1 MVAPSAMRGQVEICG
16 CFPTG
21 RHYPGIADRLAKA
34 RVAMPVRG
42 LASGYEADIVWAEAS
57 VAVIDFET
65 TGLDAAADR
74 VLEMGIVCFDEGVK
88 TGSQNWLINPTMPVP
103 EEASAVHGITDEMLA
118 DQPTFEQLWQEIRP
132 HLEGRLP
139 VAYNAGFDKKFLLA
153 ELGRIGETTWGD
165 ELPPAMQSDVEWVDP
180 LVWARELFP
189 DQSAKLVEICK
200 VLEIPLEDAHRAAN
214 DAEATGRVLLAMRD
228 RMPATYGELIRV
240 QVRYA
245 AQQDVDLAIWRG
257 RRF

>member
-1 MVAPSAMRGQVEICG
+1 MVRGMRGQVEICG

-34 RVAMPVRG
+34 RVTMPVRG
-42 LASGYEADIVWAEAS
+42 LASGFEPDLVWAESSFAI
-57 VAVIDFET
+57 IDFET
-65 TGLDAAADR
+65 TGLDSAADR
-74 VLEMGIVCFDEGVK
+74 VIEMGVVCFDEGVL
-88 TGSQNWLINPTMPVP
+88 TVSHNWLINPGMPIP
-103 EEASAVHGITDEMLA
+103 EEASAIHKITDDMVA
-118 DQPTFEQLWQEIRP
+118 DQPRFEQIWSEIRV

-153 ELGRIGETTWGD
+153 ELARMGETSWAD
-165 ELPPAMQSDVEWVDP
+165 DLPPAMHSDVEWIDP
-180 LVWARELFP
+180 LVWVRELYP
-189 DQSAKLVEICK
+189 EQKAKLTAICQH
-200 VLEIPLEDAHRAAN
+200 LEIPLEGAHRASN
-214 DAEATGRVLLAMRD
+214 DAEATGKVLMTMRE

-245 AQQDVDLAIWRG
+245 AEQDVDLAIWRG